1 MALQCRELES
11 FLPAYVDGEFDAYE
25 RATVESHLEEC
36 AVCRHAVR
44 IQAALKD
51 AVKRAAPAVAPI
63 ELRQSVRLALREE
76 ELPGSRWD
84 GVLRNPRSVGLLAA
98 AVGAAVWFLAG
109 GLSHPFFPTR
119 HSGFVDDGIALH
131 RRGLP
136 LDFTASDVSSV
147 QQWLQGRL
155 DFAARVP
162 RFRQGP
168 ALQGVRLSQ
177 LRSHSV
183 AALSYSVPQA
193 PGSRVTLL
201 ILDDPD
207 DGDPPGSVRRVA
219 PDRQVWLSRSR
230 GYNVVSWR
238 TNEIVYSLIS
248 DLDESDVLQL
258 VQAAELR

>member
-1 MALQCRELES
+1 MILHCREIES
-11 FLPAYVDGEFDAYE
+11 FLPAYVDGEFDAVE
-25 RATVESHLEEC
+25 RAEVESHLADC
-36 AVCRHAVR
+36 TACQHAVR
-44 IQAALKD
+44 IQAAMKE
-51 AVKRAAPAVAPI
+51 AVRRAAPTVAPI
-63 ELRQSVRLALREE
+63 ELRRSVRLALREE
-76 ELPGSRWD
+76 EPTVSRWD

-109 GLSHPFFPTR
+109 GMSHRIFPR
-119 HSGFVDDGIALH
+119 QSGFVDDGITLH

-136 LDFTASDVSSV
+136 LDYAASDVGSV

-168 ALQGVRLSQ
+168 AVQGVRLSE
-177 LRSHSV
+177 LHSRS
-183 AALSYSVPQA
+183 AAAVSYSVPH
-193 PGSRVTLL
+193 GEGGRVTLL

-207 DGDPPGSVRRVA
+207 EGDPPGSVRRLEG
-219 PDRQVWLSRSR
+219 RQVWLSRSR

-258 VQAAELR
+258 VQAVEFR